1 LTKRGT
7 SNSNSSFL
15 IDFCNSMA
23 KQFTDLLLEWDKD
36 QNDRVM
42 PWKGEKDPYKIWLSE
57 IILQQTRVEQGWA
70 YYEKF
75 IHHFPTIFDL
85 AKAKEE
91 KVFKLWEGLGYY
103 NRCRNLLFTAKLI
116 VKEYKGIF
124 PSTYENLLV
133 LKGIGP
139 YTASAIASFAF
150 NLPHAVVDGNVYRV
164 LARFYGIDTPTDSKE
179 GLLQFNTLASQN
191 LSKKFPGQYNQ
202 AIMDFG
208 ATVCKPALPNCNDCI
223 LQNKCVAFSLNK
235 VNQLPVKIKSIQKKK
250 RNFDFYCFEYKNT
263 WLIQKR
269 TAKDIWQDLHQ
280 FYLIEQDSFLPIT
293 EASILDVLKTQLTIA
308 SKAID
313 ASGIRIFSPYKQQLT
328 HQTIQARFIVIPL
341 KTMPKS
347 LSNASWV
354 SVKQLQKLA
363 FPKLLNEFLQSDFQK
378 I

>member
-1 LTKRGT
+1 
-7 SNSNSSFL
+7 
-15 IDFCNSMA
+15 MA
-23 KQFTDLLLEWDKD
+23 KQFTDLLLQWDQD
-36 QNDRVM
+36 LNDRLM

-75 IHHFPTIFDL
+75 ITQFPTIFDL

-116 VKEYKGIF
+116 VQKYNGVF
-124 PSTYENLLV
+124 PSTYEDLLA
-133 LKGIGP
+133 LKGVGP

-164 LARFYGIDTPTDSKE
+164 LARFYGIDTPIDSKE
-179 GLLQFNTLASQN
+179 GVLKFNQVAFDQLSQ
-191 LSKKFPGQYNQ
+191 KFPGKYNQ
-202 AIMDFG
+202 ALMDFG
-208 ATVCKPALPNCNDCI
+208 ATVCKPALPICNECV
-223 LQNKCVAFSLNK
+223 LQKKCVAFSLNK

-250 RNFDFYCFEYKNT
+250 RNFDFYCFEFEGS

-280 FYLIEQDSFLPIT
+280 FYLVEQDAFRPLDQ
-293 EASILDVLKTQLTIA
+293 ASIMSLLNHQL
-308 SKAID
+308 AIPS
-313 ASGIRIFSPYKQQLT
+313 AAIHLAKIRVFSPYKQQLT
-328 HQTIQARFIVIPL
+328 HQTIQARFIVVPL
-341 KTMPKS
+341 KKIPSVLAKS
-347 LSNASWV
+347 NWV
-354 SVKQLQKLA
+354 NLKQLQKLA